1 MVRPDRLELPTS
13 SFVAKR
19 SIQLS
24 YGRTILVYHVDP
36 NRSRDRQGAFAAR
49 V

>member
-36 NRSRDRQGAFAAR
+36 FRAAT
-49 V
+49 VP